1 MKKLSEFVRRNGR
14 GVERWYFLV
23 LGIVLL
29 VVALALIPPREDGI
43 AIMLATVGAGSL
55 ILAPLV
61 GRAEGPLKL
70 GPLSVGLRSRVIEA
84 AEGASEA
91 SLKAILPLITKTGIS
106 VATIHSP
113 ASWDSKRLTD
123 ESLQF
128 IRQKLQITVLAV
140 RMRNDEE
147 SWIAGGMVSETEL
160 QNGQELLVGGPP
172 GSVDYLRMLV
182 ETDNE
187 EMWDRVR

>member
-1 MKKLSEFVRRNGR
+1 MKKLSELVRRNGR
-14 GVERWYFLV
+14 AAERWYFLA
-23 LGIVLL
+23 LGIVFL
-29 VVALALIPPREDGI
+29 VVALAYIPPTEDGI

-84 AEGASEA
+84 TEGASEA
-91 SLKAILPLITKTGIS
+91 SLKAILPLIKKTGIS
-106 VATIHSP
+106 VATIRTP

-123 ESLQF
+123 ESLNF
-128 IRQKLQITVLAV
+128 IRRKLHITVLAV
-140 RMRNDEE
+140 RIGSDEE

-172 GSVDYLRMLV
+172 GCVDYLRMLV
-182 ETDNE
+182 ETDKE
-187 EMWDRVR
+187 EMWARVR